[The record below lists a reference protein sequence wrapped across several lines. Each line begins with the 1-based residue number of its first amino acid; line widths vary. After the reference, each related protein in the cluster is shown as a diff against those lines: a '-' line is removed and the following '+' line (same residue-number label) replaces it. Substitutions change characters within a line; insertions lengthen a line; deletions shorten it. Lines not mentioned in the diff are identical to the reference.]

1 MKALSVVFFPGAV
14 PSVPVLR
21 LSAVCLAT
29 PREALCWQAGHKAG
43 AAGIPQPAFEGG
55 RRDRAGGPGVLDF
68 STLGSL
74 LVLTVCE
81 LDILCNNAVL
91 KSALFMRTF

>member
-1 MKALSVVFFPGAV
+1 MKAPSVVFFPGMV
-14 PSVPVLR
+14 RSVPILQLHMR
-21 LSAVCLAT
+21 LA
-29 PREALCWQAGHKAG
+29 AGHKAG
-43 AAGIPQPAFEGG
+43 AAASFQRDVGM
-55 RRDRAGGPGVLDF
+55 RRGTGVLDF

-91 KSALFMRTF
+91 KSALFMRAV

>member
-1 MKALSVVFFPGAV
+1 MKALSVVFSPWAV
-14 PSVPVLR
+14 WLVLS
-21 LSAVCLAT
+21 LSL
-29 PREALCWQAGHKAG
+29 QGG
-43 AAGIPQPAFEGG
+43 MEGQEG
-55 RRDRAGGPGVLDF
+55 TGVLDF

-91 KSALFMRTF
+91 KSALFMRAF

>member
-14 PSVPVLR
+14 RSVPVLR
-21 LSAVCLAT
+21 LSAVCL
-29 PREALCWQAGHKAG
+29 AG

-55 RRDRAGGPGVLDF
+55 RGGGGSHTGVLDF

-81 LDILCNNAVL
+81 LDILCNNVVL
-91 KSALFMRTF
+91 KSALFMRAFLNTGPLCKFGRKIN